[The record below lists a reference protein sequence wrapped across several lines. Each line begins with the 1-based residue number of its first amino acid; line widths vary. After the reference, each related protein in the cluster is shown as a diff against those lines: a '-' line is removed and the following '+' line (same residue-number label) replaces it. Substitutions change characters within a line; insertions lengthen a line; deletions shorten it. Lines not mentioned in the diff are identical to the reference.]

1 MVSLHTFRPLGRPT
15 RSRAAAVP
23 PSPAALGCV
32 AAVLLVGA
40 VAWLQ
45 TGGAAG
51 QPAPSAEQA
60 APDAAA
66 EEDTPSAE
74 KRKERLREGTE
85 LVDQPGVFR
94 MAGDRMTFFTDLG
107 EGRFVVLEN
116 LILER
121 VGDVIGEYQTPPY
134 WSVTGTLTEYQG
146 ENFLL
151 IHRAVL
157 SNNGAEKEDG
167 VRSF

>member
-1 MVSLHTFRPLGRPT
+1 MAPLHTYHPFDRPT
-15 RSRAAAVP
+15 HRRAAVLP
-23 PSPAALGCV
+23 PASAAMGCV

-40 VAWLQ
+40 AAWLQ
-45 TGGAAG
+45 TVGTAA
-51 QPAPSAEQA
+51 QPAPWAKPA

-66 EEDTPSAE
+66 GEKTQPSGGH
-74 KRKERLREGTE
+74 KDRLREGTE
-85 LVDQPGVFR
+85 LVEQPGIFR

-151 IHRAVL
+151 IRRAVL
-157 SNNGAEKEDG
+157 SNGEAEQEG
-167 VRSF
+167 EVRAF

>member
-1 MVSLHTFRPLGRPT
+1 MAPLHTFHPLGRPT
-15 RSRAAAVP
+15 RSRAAVLP
-23 PSPAALGCV
+23 PASAALACI

-45 TGGAAG
+45 TVGAAG
-51 QPAPSAEQA
+51 QPAPWAKQA

-66 EEDTPSAE
+66 GEETPPAGVG
-74 KRKERLREGTE
+74 KDRLREGTE
-85 LVDQPGVFR
+85 LVEQPGIFR

-157 SNNGAEKEDG
+157 SNGEAEKEGG